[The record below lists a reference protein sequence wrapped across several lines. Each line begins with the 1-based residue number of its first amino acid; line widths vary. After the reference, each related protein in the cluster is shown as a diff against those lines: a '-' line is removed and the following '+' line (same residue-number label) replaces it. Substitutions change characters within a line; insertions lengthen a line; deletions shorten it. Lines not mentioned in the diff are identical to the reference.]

1 MTEAE
6 LRDITGVGASA
17 RLIRSVLAVGSTFF
31 VVSGALLFVMPDTF
45 GGWIGLEVSD
55 ATSWA
60 LRMLGVALLALA
72 GLMWLVRRAKD
83 HPVLGAGAVMM
94 VASALLTG
102 LTVTMPGEWTPLRWA
117 LLGAGAVFALA
128 YLGLLIASRRL

>member
-6 LRDITGVGASA
+6 LRDISGVGASA
-17 RLIRSVLAVGSTFF
+17 RLIRSVLAVGASFF
-31 VVSGALLFVMPDTF
+31 LAAGVLLLFVPDSF
-45 GGWIGLEVSD
+45 AAWIGLEGSD
-55 ATSWA
+55 AVAWT
-60 LRMLGVALLALA
+60 LRMLGVALLALG

-94 VASALLTG
+94 VASALLTA
-102 LTVTMPGEWTPLRWA
+102 LTVTLPGEWTPLRWA

-128 YLGLLIASRRL
+128 YLGLLMASRRS

>member
-6 LRDITGVGASA
+6 LRDISGVGASA
-17 RLIRSVLAVGSTFF
+17 RLIRIVLSVGSAVFL
-31 VVSGALLFVMPDTF
+31 VAGILLLFVPDSF
-45 GGWIGLEVSD
+45 AGWIGLESSD
-55 ATSWA
+55 PVAWS
-60 LRMLGVALLALA
+60 LRMLGVTLLALS

-94 VASALLTG
+94 VASALLTL
-102 LTVTMPGEWTPLRWA
+102 LTVTLPGEWTPLRWA

-128 YLGLLIASRRL
+128 YLALLLASRRG

>member
-6 LRDITGVGASA
+6 LRDISGVGASA
-17 RLIRSVLAVGSTFF
+17 RLIRSVLAVGASFFLAAGILLFF
-31 VVSGALLFVMPDTF
+31 VPDSF
-45 GGWIGLEVSD
+45 AGWIGLGGSD
-55 ATSWA
+55 AVAWT
-60 LRMLGVALLALA
+60 LRMLGVALLALG

-94 VASALLTG
+94 VASALLTA
-102 LTVTMPGEWTPLRWA
+102 LTVTLPGEWTPLRWA

-128 YLGLLIASRRL
+128 YLGLLLASRRI

>member
-17 RLIRSVLAVGSTFF
+17 RLIRSVLAVGSAFF
-31 VVSGALLFVMPDTF
+31 LVSGALLFVVPDSF
-45 GGWIGLEVSD
+45 AVWIGLEPSD
-55 ATSWA
+55 AVAWT
-60 LRMLGVALLALA
+60 LRMLGVVLMALA
-72 GLMWLVRRAKD
+72 GQMWLVRRARD

-102 LTVTMPGEWTPLRWA
+102 LTVTLPGEWTPLRWA

>member
-17 RLIRSVLAVGSTFF
+17 RLIRLVLSVGSAFF
-31 VVSGALLFVMPDTF
+31 LVAGALLFLLPDSFST
-45 GGWIGLEVSD
+45 WIGLAPSDEV
-55 ATSWA
+55 AWA
-60 LRMLGVALLALA
+60 MRMLGVTLLALA

-94 VASALLTG
+94 VASALLTA
-102 LTVTMPGEWTPLRWA
+102 LTVTLPGEWTPLRWA

-128 YLGLLIASRRL
+128 YLALLMASRRL

>member
-17 RLIRSVLAVGSTFF
+17 RLIRLVLAVGSAFF
-31 VVSGALLFVMPDTF
+31 LVAGVLLFLLPDSF
-45 GGWIGLEVSD
+45 SSWIGLASSDEV
-55 ATSWA
+55 AWA
-60 LRMLGVALLALA
+60 MRMLGVALLALA

-94 VASALLTG
+94 LASALLTV
-102 LTVTMPGEWTPLRWA
+102 LTVTLPGEWTPLRWA

-128 YLGLLIASRRL
+128 YLALLLASRRL

>member
-17 RLIRSVLAVGSTFF
+17 RLIRLVLSVGATFF
-31 VVSGALLFVMPDTF
+31 AIAALLLLVLPDSF
-45 GGWIGLEVSD
+45 ASWIGLEGTD
-55 ATSWA
+55 AVAWS
-60 LRMLGVALLALA
+60 LRMVGAVLLGLS
-72 GLMWLVRRAKD
+72 GLMWLVRRAGD

-94 VASALLTG
+94 VTSALLTI
-102 LTVTMPGEWTPLRWA
+102 LTVTLPGEWTPLRWA

-128 YLGLLIASRRL
+128 YLALLMASRRL

>member
-17 RLIRSVLAVGSTFF
+17 RLIRLVLSVGSAFF
-31 VVSGALLFVMPDTF
+31 LVAGALLFLLPDSFST
-45 GGWIGLEVSD
+45 WIGLVSSDEV
-55 ATSWA
+55 AWA
-60 LRMLGVALLALA
+60 MRMLGVTLLALA

-94 VASALLTG
+94 VASALLTA
-102 LTVTMPGEWTPLRWA
+102 LTVTLPGEWTPLRWA

-128 YLGLLIASRRL
+128 YLALLMASRRL

>member
-6 LRDITGVGASA
+6 LRDISGVGASA
-17 RLIRSVLAVGSTFF
+17 RLIRSVLAVGASFF
-31 VVSGALLFVMPDTF
+31 LVAGALLFVLPDAF
-45 GGWIGLEVSD
+45 AGWIGLEASD
-55 ATSWA
+55 ATAWA
-60 LRMLGVALLALA
+60 LRMLGVALLSLA

-102 LTVTMPGEWTPLRWA
+102 LTVTLPGEWTPLRWA

>member
-17 RLIRSVLAVGSTFF
+17 RLIRLVLSVGATSF
-31 VVSGALLFVMPDTF
+31 VIAALLLLALPDSF
-45 GGWIGLEVSD
+45 ASWIGLEGTDTV
-55 ATSWA
+55 AWA
-60 LRMLGVALLALA
+60 LRMIGAVLLGLS
-72 GLMWLVRRAKD
+72 GLMWLVRRAGD

-94 VASALLTG
+94 VTSALLTI
-102 LTVTMPGEWTPLRWA
+102 LTITLPGEWTPLRWA

-128 YLGLLIASRRL
+128 YLALLMASRRL

>member
-6 LRDITGVGASA
+6 LRDISGVGASA
-17 RLIRSVLAVGSTFF
+17 RLIRSVLAVGASFF
-31 VVSGALLFVMPDTF
+31 LAA
-45 GGWIGLEVSD
+45 GWIGLEGSD
-55 ATSWA
+55 AVAWT
-60 LRMLGVALLALA
+60 LRMLGVALLALG

-94 VASALLTG
+94 VASALLTA
-102 LTVTMPGEWTPLRWA
+102 LTVTLPGEWTPLRWA

-128 YLGLLIASRRL
+128 YLGLLLASRRI

>member
-6 LRDITGVGASA
+6 LRDISGVGASA
-17 RLIRSVLAVGSTFF
+17 RLIRSVLAVGASFF
-31 VVSGALLFVMPDTF
+31 LAAGVLLLFVPDSF
-45 GGWIGLEVSD
+45 GGWIGLEGSD
-55 ATSWA
+55 AVAWT
-60 LRMLGVALLALA
+60 LRMLGVALLALG

-94 VASALLTG
+94 VASALLTA
-102 LTVTMPGEWTPLRWA
+102 LTVTLPGEWTPLRWA

-128 YLGLLIASRRL
+128 YLGLLMASRRS

>member
-6 LRDITGVGASA
+6 LRDISGVGASA
-17 RLIRSVLAVGSTFF
+17 RLIRSVLAVGASFF
-31 VVSGALLFVMPDTF
+31 LAAGILLFLVPDSF
-45 GGWIGLEVSD
+45 AGWIGLGGSD
-55 ATSWA
+55 AVAWT
-60 LRMLGVALLALA
+60 LRMLGVALLALG

-94 VASALLTG
+94 VASALLTA
-102 LTVTMPGEWTPLRWA
+102 LTVTLPGEWTPLRWA

-128 YLGLLIASRRL
+128 YLGLLLASRRI

>member
-17 RLIRSVLAVGSTFF
+17 RLIRLVLSVGSAFF
-31 VVSGALLFVMPDTF
+31 LVAGALLFLLPDSFST
-45 GGWIGLEVSD
+45 WIGLVSSDEV
-55 ATSWA
+55 AWA
-60 LRMLGVALLALA
+60 MRMLGVTLLALA

-94 VASALLTG
+94 VASALRTA
-102 LTVTMPGEWTPLRWA
+102 LTVTLPGEWTPLRWA

-128 YLGLLIASRRL
+128 YLALLMASRRL

>member
-17 RLIRSVLAVGSTFF
+17 RLIRLVLSVGATFF
-31 VVSGALLFVMPDTF
+31 VIAALLLLVLPDSF
-45 GGWIGLEVSD
+45 ASWLGLE
-55 ATSWA
+55 ATDSVAWA
-60 LRMLGVALLALA
+60 LRMIGAVLLGLS
-72 GLMWLVRRAKD
+72 GLMWLVRRAGD

-94 VASALLTG
+94 VTSALLTI
-102 LTVTMPGEWTPLRWA
+102 LTVTLPGEWTPLRWA

-128 YLGLLIASRRL
+128 YLALLLASRRL

>member
-17 RLIRSVLAVGSTFF
+17 RLIRLVLSVGAAFF
-31 VVSGALLFVMPDTF
+31 LVTGALLFLLP
-45 GGWIGLEVSD
+45 GSACAWIGLVPSEEV
-55 ATSWA
+55 AWA
-60 LRMLGVALLALA
+60 MRTLGVALLALA

-94 VASALLTG
+94 VASTLLTA
-102 LTVTMPGEWTPLRWA
+102 LTVTLPGDWTPLRWA

-128 YLGLLIASRRL
+128 YLTLLMASRRV

>member
-6 LRDITGVGASA
+6 LRDISGVGASA
-17 RLIRSVLAVGSTFF
+17 RLIRSVLAVGASFF
-31 VVSGALLFVMPDTF
+31 LAAGILLLFVPDSF
-45 GGWIGLEVSD
+45 AGWIGLGGSD
-55 ATSWA
+55 AVAWT
-60 LRMLGVALLALA
+60 LRMLGVALLALG

-94 VASALLTG
+94 VASALLTA
-102 LTVTMPGEWTPLRWA
+102 LTVTLPGEWTPLRWA

-128 YLGLLIASRRL
+128 YLGLLLASRRI